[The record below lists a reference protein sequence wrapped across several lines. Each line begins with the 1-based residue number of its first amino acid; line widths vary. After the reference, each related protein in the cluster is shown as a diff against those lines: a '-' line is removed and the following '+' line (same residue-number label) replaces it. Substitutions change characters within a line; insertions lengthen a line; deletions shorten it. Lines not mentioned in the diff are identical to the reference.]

1 MHFLLVVIL
10 IGALAIAESFRY
22 SGFRVHAKST
32 RGASGCR
39 RGSRSQVTLSAV
51 EGEGELA
58 GSVTNEESNERTESS
73 RFGGGQEQVLSEM
86 EQEELTE
93 DEALIQKIMDEVM
106 TESGV
111 ELDQLINP
119 AKVVNLER
127 SLVKLK
133 AELETCSDQ
142 SRIEEINQEI
152 EKKEKTV
159 FMEKRSVMRGWLK
172 NLFVGQSVLA
182 GIISLAMVYNAI
194 PGQDLPL
201 PLRVLG
207 FWSWWLFIIPSL
219 RARKPQYAEKEAL
232 NIAFLASPLVS
243 IAMPT
248 FTKDVGIIWWANL
261 LTVAACY
268 AWAFSSEEQAAA
280 KAGGEEEKT
289 VLPKFVTQALNALDY
304 GSGKER
310 GARK

>member
-1 MHFLLVVIL
+1 MRVHLVLFLV
-10 IGALAIAESFRY
+10 ALAVAHAFHR
-22 SGFRVHAKST
+22 SGMRAHVIGSAGCGRV
-32 RGASGCR
+32 
-39 RGSRSQVTLSAV
+39 SRSPVTMSLLE
-51 EGEGELA
+51 EGEGVV
-58 GSVTNEESNERTESS
+58 GSVTSGEGDNE
-73 RFGGGQEQVLSEM
+73 SEFIASVGAT
-86 EQEELTE
+86 EQELGDMGQRELT

-119 AKVVNLER
+119 GKVVNLER

-142 SRIEEINQEI
+142 SRIQEINEEI

-182 GIISLAMVYNAI
+182 GAISLAMVYNAI

-232 NIAFLASPLVS
+232 NVAFLASPLVS

-261 LTVAACY
+261 FTVAACY
-268 AWAFSSEEQAAA
+268 AWAFSSEDQAVAEA
-280 KAGGEEEKT
+280 SGEEEKS
-289 VLPKFVTQALNALDY
+289 VLPKVVSQALNALDY